1 MTTVLGVIAALAL
14 VTGVRWGWLVLA
26 VAASAVVG
34 GPLLGVVPLAC
45 AVAVHAWRAAR
56 SRRASEAAASRAEV
70 LAADAVGI
78 GVAGGL
84 TFDQAVARAADAVDG
99 PIGDELRGGLR
110 RTSIPLPPG
119 ASSPV
124 VARLFE
130 AAASSRTTGGSLATA
145 VGAIASGAREDRN
158 AMTRERLARVPVR
171 LLFPLALFILPGF
184 VLMTVGPAVV
194 SGLSRLGL

>member
-1 MTTVLGVIAALAL
+1 MVLGVVAALTLIA
-14 VTGVRWGWLVLA
+14 GMRWSWLVLA
-26 VAASAVVG
+26 MAAAAVAG
-34 GPLLGVVPLAC
+34 GPLLGVVPFAGT
-45 AVAVHAWRAAR
+45 VAARAWRSAR
-56 SRRASEAAASRAEV
+56 SRRSAEAAASRAEV

-84 TFDQAVARAADAVDG
+84 TFEQAVARAADAVHD
-99 PIGDELRGGLR
+99 PIGDELRRGLR
-110 RTSIPLPPG
+110 RTSIPLPAG

-130 AAASSRTTGGSLATA
+130 AAASSRSTGGSLAAA
-145 VGAIASGAREDRN
+145 VGGIAFGAREDRD
-158 AMTRERLARVPVR
+158 AVTRERLARVPVR

-194 SGLSRLGL
+194 SGLSRVGL